1 MKQDNGMESLKLVR
15 QWAGRWRHGLRDL
28 TAVLAVV
35 PILAGVHTL
44 AYWLRFDGV
53 LGSNEWQAI
62 GRNLPLLI
70 VLKLCA
76 FAWCGALRGWN
87 RCVTFH
93 DLMSITKA
101 STAGSVLLA
110 LADYLSEPET
120 QIARSVF
127 LLDWSGTLFAIG
139 AMRSWSRL
147 WLERRGLPGGSDE
160 VPVIIVGANDSG
172 EALLRSI
179 RRNRSLRYRVLGFIT
194 DNRASLNNCI
204 DGVPVIGELQDTCEL
219 AARLAVTEILI
230 TAGELPGRRVR
241 PLMEKARRIGVGV
254 KVVPSHEQLL
264 HGNIDVR
271 PRCVSIEDL
280 LHREPVRLNL
290 SKLHA
295 WLDDRV
301 LMVTG
306 SAGSIGSEICRQLLQ
321 FNPRR
326 IVLVDRS
333 ENGQYFLE
341 RELLAAQTG
350 IELQLCIADVGDTM
364 RMSQLMREHRPQ
376 IVFHAAAYKHVP
388 LMESHPGEAVK
399 NTVFT
404 TRLMADLAHQ
414 NGVESFVMISTD
426 KAVNPT
432 SVMGACK
439 RAAELYVQA
448 LAEHSNCRFL
458 TVRFGN
464 VLDSAG
470 SVVPIFRD
478 QIQRGGPVTVTHPDM
493 IRYFMTIPEAS
504 QLVIQAGAMGN
515 GGEIFVLDM
524 GEPVR
529 IVDLARDM
537 IRLSGLEL
545 GRDIEI
551 EFTGIRPGEKLFE
564 ELHLSGERHL
574 PTSHPKILVAESHAT
589 AYRSILTDV
598 VALCESAD
606 GPRERIYDRLQQL
619 IPQYRRQISP
629 AASPD
634 RLRAA

>member
-1 MKQDNGMESLKLVR
+1 M
-15 QWAGRWRHGLRDL
+15 
-28 TAVLAVV
+28 
-35 PILAGVHTL
+35 
-44 AYWLRFDGV
+44 AYWLRFDGA
-53 LGSNEWQAI
+53 LGSTEWQAI
-62 GRNLPLLI
+62 SRNLPMLV
-70 VLKLCA
+70 VLKICA
-76 FAWCGALRGWN
+76 LTWCGVLRGWS

-93 DLMSITKA
+93 DLMAITKA

-110 LADYLSEPET
+110 LADYLSTPGT
-120 QIARSVF
+120 QISRTVF

-139 AMRSWSRL
+139 VMRSWSRM
-147 WLERRGLPGGSDE
+147 WLERRGLPGRSDE

-194 DNRASLNNCI
+194 DDRSCLNSCI
-204 DGVPVIGELQDTCEL
+204 DGVPVIGELHDTCAL
-219 AARLAVTEILI
+219 AARLCVTEVLI
-230 TAGELPGRRVR
+230 TAGELSGRRVR
-241 PLMEKARRIGVGV
+241 RLVEEARRMGVSV

-264 HGNIDVR
+264 HGDIDVR
-271 PRCVSIEDL
+271 PRSVSIEDL
-280 LHREPVRLNL
+280 LRREPVRLNL
-290 SKLHA
+290 SKLHN

-306 SAGSIGSEICRQLLQ
+306 SAGSIGSEICRQLMQ

-341 RELLAAQTG
+341 RELQAARTG
-350 IELQLCIADVGDTM
+350 IELELCIADVGDAM
-364 RMSQLMREHRPQ
+364 RMSQLMREYRPQ
-376 IVFHAAAYKHVP
+376 IIFHAAAYKHVP

-448 LAEHSNCRFL
+448 LAEHSNCHFV

-470 SVVPIFRD
+470 SVVPVFRD
-478 QIQRGGPVTVTHPDM
+478 QIQRGGPVTVTHPEM

-564 ELHLSGERHL
+564 ELHVAGERHL
-574 PTSHPKILVAESHAT
+574 PTSHPKILVAESHPT
-589 AYRSILTDV
+589 VYRSILADV

-606 GPRERIYDRLQQL
+606 GPRDRIYDRLRQL
-619 IPQYRRQISP
+619 IPQYRRPISP
-629 AASPD
+629 NSVTD
-634 RLRAA
+634 RARAA